1 LSEKL
6 TEIAGEA
13 ARGGFSI
20 FAGNALST
28 IIQATGSIIVARLLG
43 PEAYGLYA
51 LSIVVPGLLLLFTD
65 FGVSTAVTRFSAKL
79 RAEGKASQAAS
90 MLRSAIL
97 FKLLTSMTMF
107 TLCFFLSER
116 IAAQLL
122 NRPGIDLLVRFVA
135 LSIPF
140 QAVFITASSAFQG
153 LDRMQDS
160 ALTLNIQSIVKAVS
174 APVLVFLGLGAI
186 GALTGYVLGYVA
198 AGTSALAILFIKH
211 YRRLRGAEKMDR
223 LGENLKVLMGYGLPL
238 YASGL
243 LGSLLAQYQSIILAQ
258 LTSNI
263 DIGNLNVAMQFATL
277 IGVLT
282 SPMTVLF
289 PAFSKLNPEGREAKR
304 LYLLSVKYTA
314 LLIVPAAIAIAILS
328 RDLIFAIYG
337 PSYSLAPLLLSTY
350 AINFLFS
357 GIGSLVIG
365 NFLSGAGETKLIL
378 KANLVNL
385 AVFAPL
391 APVLILT
398 YGVLGAV
405 LAGLASG
412 LATLTYQLLAARKR
426 LGVGSNPLASLK
438 IYLASILSA
447 APILLFLQLSPF
459 QGLANVIVGGSLFLL
474 AYLTAS
480 PLLGAVRMS
489 DIENLKLILSR
500 LKISRLLKPI
510 LAYEAKLA
518 STQASP
524 A

>member
-1 LSEKL
+1 MSEEL
-6 TEIAGEA
+6 TKVAGEA
-13 ARGGFSI
+13 ARGGFFL

-28 IIQATGSIIVARLLG
+28 IILAIGSIIVARLLG

-51 LSIVVPGLLLLFTD
+51 ISLVAPGLLLLFTD
-65 FGVSTAVTRFSAKL
+65 FGVSAAVTMFSAKL
-79 RAEGKASQAAS
+79 RAEGKAPQAAG

-97 FKLLTSMTMF
+97 FKLLTATAMF
-107 TLCFFLSER
+107 ALCLILSETL
-116 IAAQLL
+116 AARLL
-122 NRPGIDLLVRFVA
+122 NRPGIGPLVRLVA

-140 QAVFITASSAFQG
+140 QAVFATASSAFLG
-153 LDRMQDS
+153 LDRMQDN
-160 ALTLNIQSIVKAVS
+160 ALTLNIQSIVKAAS
-174 APVLVFLGLGAI
+174 APVLLLLGFGVV
-186 GALTGYVLGYVA
+186 GALTGYVLGYAA
-198 AGTSALAILFIKH
+198 AGASALAILFLKH
-211 YRRLRGAEKMDR
+211 YRSLGGAEKGDS
-223 LGENLKVLMGYGLPL
+223 LGENLRAMMGYGLPL
-238 YASGL
+238 YASAL

-282 SPMTVLF
+282 SPMAVLF

-304 LYLLSVKYTA
+304 LYGLSVKYTA
-314 LLIVPAAIAIAILS
+314 LLIVPAAVAIAILS

-350 AINFLFS
+350 AMNFLFS

-365 NFLSGAGETKLIL
+365 NLLSGAGETKLIL
-378 KANLVNL
+378 KANLINL

-405 LAGLASG
+405 LAGLAST
-412 LATLTYQLLAARKR
+412 LASLAYQLLAARKR
-426 LGVGSNPLASLK
+426 LGVGFNPSASLK

-459 QGLANVIVGGSLFLL
+459 QGLANVIFGGCLFLL

-489 DIENLKLILSR
+489 DIENLKLILGR
-500 LKISRLLKPI
+500 LKIARLLNPI

-518 STQASP
+518 SR
-524 A
+524 